1 MDMEQKKESLED
13 VYAEDYIEKLKETVL
28 DAARRCRNC
37 NFCFTVCPLFVST
50 RELASQTP
58 SGLMQSAKY
67 AIKWDLFEGNDKEA
81 IRDLLYLCTTCNSCV
96 LRCKSKSAGVAI
108 LDAIKAGR
116 KILTEMAIGPL
127 PNQRK
132 ALKDI
137 YLYGNPY
144 GERPEKRLEGFK
156 GLDIKTIPPGKA
168 EVLYYVGCTTA
179 YEPALHHIGK
189 SLFRLFSRL
198 KIDFG
203 ILNEEVC
210 CGEPARRVGDE
221 ALFQEMMNRNLA
233 KFGESGVKTVVT
245 VSPHCFNTFLNEYSP
260 VPAEMKIQHYTEFLC
275 GAFKVQKPVFQKEI
289 PSIVTYHDPCY
300 LVKHNQVYEAPRE
313 LIKMIPGVQFVEMK
327 KNRDDS
333 LCCGGG
339 GGRMYAEVE
348 DEPRLAEA
356 RIGHALDVGANVIAT
371 ACPWCYSMLRNAV
384 QDLKVEDRIRVR
396 DIAEMLDESIT
407 G

>member
-1 MDMEQKKESLED
+1 
-13 VYAEDYIEKLKETVL
+13 
-28 DAARRCRNC
+28 
-37 NFCFTVCPLFVST
+37 
-50 RELASQTP
+50 
-58 SGLMQSAKY
+58 
-67 AIKWDLFEGNDKEA
+67 
-81 IRDLLYLCTTCNSCV
+81 
-96 LRCKSKSAGVAI
+96 VAI